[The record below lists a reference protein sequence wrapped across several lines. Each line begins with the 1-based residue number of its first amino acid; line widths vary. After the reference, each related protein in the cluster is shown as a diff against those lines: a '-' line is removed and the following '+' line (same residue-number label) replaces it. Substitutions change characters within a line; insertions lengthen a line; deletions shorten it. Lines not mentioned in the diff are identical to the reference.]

1 MPVPPPTV
9 MATVVLDVRVAEP
22 DGKLAVTVMF
32 WFDAS
37 SFTAL
42 GLIDSS
48 IWVGAVSSSTTS
60 TVVPS
65 TV

>member
-9 MATVVLDVRVAEP
+9 MATVVSDVRVAEP

-32 WFDAS
+32 CSVAP
-37 SFTAL
+37 SFTVL
-42 GLIDSS
+42 GLINSS
-48 IWVGAVSSSTTS
+48 IWVGAVSSSVTS
-60 TVVPS
+60 TVVPA